1 MKEVQFIRRNI
12 ERWKDT
18 EAVIETAGGQSPD
31 KLADV
36 YIELTG
42 DLAFAQTHFPNSRI
56 TVYLNNLASALHN
69 EIYRYKR
76 EKWSRVLTFWTQE
89 VPDIMWKERKLL
101 LASFLIFILSVLVG
115 IVSTLG
121 DETFP
126 RLILGSDYM
135 DMTMENIRKG
145 TPMAVY
151 DSDNESKMF
160 LGITINNIMVSFNIF
175 ISGIFTSFCPGFLLM
190 QNGIMVGTF
199 TTFFYQQ
206 GMLGES
212 LLAIMLHG
220 TLELSSIVVSGAA
233 GLAMGNGWLFP
244 GTYSRLSSFR
254 MGARRGLK
262 IVVGT
267 VPLFIIAGFIEGYV
281 TRHTEVPD
289 IVRLSFIVL
298 SALFVIFYFVILPY
312 KRSKDARKKQEDTPL
327 PNT

>member
-145 TPMAVY
+145 RPMAVY

>member
-18 EAVIETAGGQSPD
+18 ESVVETAGRQSPD

-42 DLAFAQTHFPNSRI
+42 DLAFAQTHYPNSRI

-69 EIYRYKR
+69 EIYRNKR

-89 VPDIMWKERKLL
+89 VPDVMWIERRLL
-101 LASFLIFILSVLVG
+101 LASFVIFMVSVLIGV
-115 IVSTLG
+115 VSTLG

-126 RLILGSDYM
+126 RLILGGDYM
-135 DMTMENIRKG
+135 DMTVENIRNG

-151 DSDNESKMF
+151 DSDNESSMF
-160 LGITINNIMVSFNIF
+160 LGITINNVLVSFNIF
-175 ISGIFTSFCPGFLLM
+175 VSGIFTSFCPGLLLM

-199 TTFFYQQ
+199 TTFFHQQ
-206 GMLGES
+206 NMLGEA
-212 LLAIMLHG
+212 LLAILLHG
-220 TLELSSIVVSGAA
+220 TLELSSIVVAGAA

-244 GTYSRLSSFR
+244 GTYGRLTSFR

-262 IVVGT
+262 IIIGT
-267 VPLFIIAGFIEGYV
+267 VPLFIIAGFIEGFV
-281 TRHTEVPD
+281 TRHTEIPD
-289 IVRLSFIVL
+289 AVRLSFIL
-298 SALFVIFYFVILPY
+298 ISAVFVIFYFVVLPY
-312 KRSKDARKKQEDTPL
+312 KRNANAKK
-327 PNT
+327 